1 MQALVGLIDLKIKF
15 NCMMLKLPVRCP
27 VEMRTQCIYEYVKE
41 EKTVQSMLLKYI
53 ERMKMLY

>member
-15 NCMMLKLPVRCP
+15 NCMMLKLPVRHP
-27 VEMRTQCIYEYVKE
+27 MEMRMQRIYEYLKK
-41 EKTVQSMLLKYI
+41 EKTVQSMLLKYL